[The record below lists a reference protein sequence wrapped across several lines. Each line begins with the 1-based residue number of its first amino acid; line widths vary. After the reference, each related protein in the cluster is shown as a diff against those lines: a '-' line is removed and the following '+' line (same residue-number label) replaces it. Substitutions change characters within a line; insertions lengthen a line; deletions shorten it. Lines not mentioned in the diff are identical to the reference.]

1 MSSPRL
7 ALLDTIERL
16 LPLIAG
22 LCAGALLVVLIGSL
36 SLKWSFFLVGG
47 IAAACGF
54 VLLGTLTNHLRG
66 GMLFLA
72 VALLPTFYGLDLL
85 YREGVRFAV
94 QANGFPVTAFDV
106 VFFALAASWVYQ
118 YWADPQRPPLRFP
131 RAWGWLLLVLL
142 AINIFNTL
150 FIARE
155 PFFAYSML
163 YAQLKGYAIAFL
175 LANFLRSGHD
185 FRVVGYAFAAVLLFE
200 TMVVLEQRFVG
211 VIFTAENLGRNISL
225 TSRVGTGTVVRL
237 AGTLDHPNDL
247 AMYLNL
253 ALPWVIFMLIIEQK
267 FWRRGLLLAAVLGAL
282 LAEVWS
288 GSRGGW
294 LGLAM
299 AFMVSIFFWMRKR
312 GQNPLIGLGVA
323 GTVVIVL
330 FTIIFVSS
338 STFRDRL
345 IEGDAGSAEV
355 RYPLMEVAMEMIKEN
370 PVGGVG
376 LNMYAREMVPYD
388 RTNNFIAYRYQH
400 PVHNTFLLIGAE
412 TGLLALLVLATFVW
426 LAIRDAFGS
435 FMRNR
440 GTVEAAA
447 VGVFGALVSWFM
459 HNQVNLTAPLND
471 ETLWVLLG
479 VLAAAILYREEE
491 DPGAPARPHL
501 ATRS

>member
-1 MSSPRL
+1 MSGQRF
-7 ALLDTIERL
+7 ALFDTLERF
-16 LPLIAG
+16 LPLIGG
-22 LCAGALLVVLIGSL
+22 LCIGAALVLLIGGL
-36 SLKWSFFLVGG
+36 SLKWSVFMVGS
-47 IAAACGF
+47 IAAASAF
-54 VLLGTLTNHLRG
+54 ILLGTLTNHLRG

-72 VALLPTFYGLDLL
+72 VAALPTFYGIDML
-85 YREGVRFAV
+85 YREGVRYAV
-94 QANGFPVTAFDV
+94 QANGFQISAFDV
-106 VFFALAASWVYQ
+106 LFFSLAAGWIYQ
-118 YWADPQRPPLRFP
+118 YWSNPHRPPLRFP

-142 AINIFNTL
+142 AINLFNAL

-163 YAQLKGYAIAFL
+163 YAQLKGYAIALL
-175 LANFLRSGHD
+175 LANFLRSAHD
-185 FRVVGYAFAAVLLFE
+185 FRVMGYAFAAVLLFE

-211 VIFTAENLGRNISL
+211 ILFTAENLGRNVSL
-225 TSRVGTGTVVRL
+225 TSRVGSSTVVRL

-267 FWRRGLLLAAVLGAL
+267 TWRRAILILAVLGAL
-282 LAEVWS
+282 IAEVWT

-294 LGLAM
+294 LGLAS

-312 GQNPLIGLGVA
+312 GQNPLIGVGAA
-323 GTVVIVL
+323 GTVVAVL
-330 FTIIFVSS
+330 FGIIFVSS

-355 RYPLMEVAMEMIKEN
+355 RFPLMEVAMEMIKEN
-370 PVGGVG
+370 PVTGVG

-412 TGLLALLVLATFVW
+412 TGLLALLLLATFVW
-426 LAIRDAFGS
+426 LAVRDAFVA

-440 GTVEAAA
+440 GIVEAAA

-459 HNQVNLTAPLND
+459 HNQVNLTAPFND

-491 DPGAPARPHL
+491 DPGAPTRPRL
-501 ATRS
+501 ATR

>member
-1 MSSPRL
+1 MNGQRL
-7 ALLDTIERL
+7 DWFGTLERL
-16 LPLIAG
+16 FPLLAG
-22 LCAGALLVVLIGSL
+22 LAIGALLVLLIGGL
-36 SLKWSFFLVGG
+36 SFKWSVFMVGG
-47 IAAACGF
+47 IAAATVF
-54 VLLGTLTNHLRG
+54 ILLGTLTSHLRG
-66 GMLFLA
+66 GLLFLA
-72 VALLPTFYGLDLL
+72 VAALPTFYGLDLL
-85 YREGVRFAV
+85 YRDGVRFAV
-94 QANGFPVTAFDV
+94 QANGFPITLFDLAF
-106 VFFALAASWVYQ
+106 FTLAAGWVYQ
-118 YWADPQRPPLRFP
+118 FASNPQRPALRFP
-131 RAWGWLLLVLL
+131 RTWAWLLLGIL
-142 AINIFNTL
+142 AINVVNAL

-163 YAQLKGYAIAFL
+163 YSQIKGYAIAFL

-185 FRVVGYAFAAVLLFE
+185 FRIVGYAFAAVLLFE
-200 TMVVLEQRFVG
+200 TFVVLEQRFIG
-211 VIFTAENLGRNISL
+211 LIFTAENLGRNISL
-225 TSRVGTGTVVRL
+225 TSKVGSSTVVRL

-267 FWRRGLLLAAVLGAL
+267 LWRRVVLLLAMLGAL

-294 LGLAM
+294 LGLAL
-299 AFMVSIFFWMRKR
+299 AFVVSIFFWMRKR
-312 GQNPLIGLGVA
+312 GQNPLIGLGVSGA
-323 GTVVIVL
+323 VVGVL
-330 FTIIFVSS
+330 FAIIFVTS

-355 RYPLMEVAMEMIKEN
+355 RFPLMEVAMEMIKEN
-370 PVGGVG
+370 PATGVG

-412 TGLLALLVLATFVW
+412 TGLLALLLLATFIWV
-426 LAIRDAFGS
+426 AIRDAFGA

-440 GTVEAAA
+440 GIVEAAS

-459 HNQVNLTAPLND
+459 HNQVNLTAPFND

-479 VLAAAILYREEE
+479 VLAAAIHYREEE
-491 DPGAPARPHL
+491 DPGAPARPRL